1 MKVKFSTA
9 FLILILTTNLHGQE
23 KKEDPKFDTN
33 FSGYVKTDLYY
44 DSRQIVNLREDFF
57 LLYPENQKSDKNGKD
72 IYAKDHSGI
81 LSIQSRLTWKVTG
94 PDILK
99 AKPSAMIEA
108 DFFGNENANFVD
120 INGFRLRHAMI
131 KLNWQT
137 TELLVGQYWHP
148 LFVTECFPD
157 VVSFNTGAPFQPF
170 SRSPQIRLSQ
180 TLQKLKLAITVAEQR
195 DFLSTGPDGANHKY
209 LSNGL
214 IPDMNLNLQYSH
226 LWNEKNEIMIGTGI
240 EYKQLVP
247 RLYSQT
253 DINLKDGNDSIY
265 YTGKDKVKS
274 AAISVYAKL
283 KLKPITFKAY
293 AIYGSNMFDHVM
305 LGGYAVTSMNIS
317 NDMSYEYSPVRN
329 MSFWTEISTNG
340 KNQAGLF
347 AGYTKNLGTENDNTG
362 VYYSRGSNINYVF
375 RVAPRIVFNMGKLR
389 ISTELEYTSA
399 QYGKA
404 DTKGVVNTNLTT
416 VSNFRVLTAFYY
428 FF

>member
-1 MKVKFSTA
+1 MKFKSFTVF
-9 FLILILTTNLHGQE
+9 FLFILTANLNGQE
-23 KKEDPKFDTN
+23 KKEEPKFGTE

-57 LLYPENQKSDKNGKD
+57 LLYPENQKLDLNGKD

-94 PDILK
+94 PVVLK

-120 INGFRLRHAMI
+120 INGFRLRHAII
-131 KLNWQT
+131 KLNWPT
-137 TELLVGQYWHP
+137 TEFLVGQYWHP
-148 LFVTECFPD
+148 LFVPECFPD
-157 VVSFNTGAPFQPF
+157 VASFNTGAPFQPF

-180 TLQKLKLAITVAEQR
+180 TLQNLKLTFIVAEQR

-214 IPDMNLNLQYSH
+214 IPDLNLNLQYSH
-226 LWNEKNEIMIGTGI
+226 LWNEKNEFLIGTGI

-253 DINLKDGNDSIY
+253 DVNLKDGSDSIY
-265 YTGKDKVKS
+265 YTGGDKVKS
-274 AAISVYAKL
+274 SAISVYAKL
-283 KLKPITFKAY
+283 RLKPVTIKAY

-305 LGGYAVTSMNIS
+305 LGGYAVSSITTGNQL
-317 NDMSYEYSPVRN
+317 SYDYAPVRN
-329 MSFWTEISTNG
+329 MSFWTELSTNG
-340 KNQAGLF
+340 KTQVGIF
-347 AGYTKNLGTENDNTG
+347 AGYTRNLGTKINNTG
-362 VYYSRGSNINYVF
+362 IYYSRGSNINYVY
-375 RVAPRIVFNMGKLR
+375 RISPRIVFNMAKLR

-404 DTKGVVNTNLTT
+404 DSKGIVNSNLTT